1 MSHLL
6 VIRHLAIC
14 ALGLLSALGSAP
26 SEAAI
31 ASWFGW
37 GYSENE
43 TYKEVREWVSDT
55 GTVLGLVGLIAPPAA
70 SAGAVIRTTLVIA
83 DVIDPPSSSFVDIL
97 SGRFTLQFD
106 PSMRVVAAGWYGEF
120 GADPTLPAPRTDLS
134 DVDISLLQYQANA
147 AMVRSSIVIDQAA
160 GLAEFEFD
168 WGPEGFQPT
177 AYMDSEGHFNIA
189 GLFLEAPSLRI
200 ADAVTVVGSAADTIA
215 RGTGS
220 STYMLCSTGYC
231 GVTPVPEP
239 ESWAL
244 MLASLGV
251 VAWGIRRPSAR
262 LAEG

>member
-1 MSHLL
+1 MSRFLST
-6 VIRHLAIC
+6 RRLAAC
-14 ALGLLSALGSAP
+14 ALGLLSVLGSAP

-31 ASWFGW
+31 ARWFGW

-55 GTVLGLVGLIAPPAA
+55 GTVLGVVGVIAPPAA

-120 GADPTLPAPRTDLS
+120 GADPTVPAPLTDLS
-134 DVDISLLQYQANA
+134 DVDIALLQYQPNA

-160 GLAEFEFD
+160 GLAVFEFD
-168 WGPEGFQPT
+168 WGPNGFQPT
-177 AYMDSEGHFNIA
+177 AYMDSDGHFNIA
-189 GLFLEAPSLRI
+189 GLFLEAPALGI
-200 ADAVTVVGSAADTIA
+200 ADAVTVVGSPADTIA
-215 RGTGS
+215 RGTDS

-231 GVTPVPEP
+231 GVNPVPEP
-239 ESWAL
+239 ETWAL

-251 VAWGIRRPSAR
+251 VAWGVRRPIVHPAK
-262 LAEG
+262 G